1 MARKP
6 KTAADAPQQE
16 VAVVAYKG
24 FDKSLSCRGFQYEFG
39 KTYEHDGPPVRCGAP
54 GFHSCENPLD
64 IWSYYPPANGN
75 RFASVEAAGN
85 IDRAEGEDTKIASAK
100 ITITAELH
108 ISDLITRAVKWIASK
123 ASGDAITTG
132 NWANAATTGNG
143 ANAATTGER
152 ANAATTGNWANA
164 ATTGNWA
171 NAATTGKNA
180 VAAAL
185 GANATAKAS
194 AGGAVVMVA
203 RDDRGVLLHIFASKV
218 GENGIEPDVEYRLS
232 AVGLPEKV
240 EN

>member
-6 KTAADAPQQE
+6 KTAADVPQQE

-75 RFASVEAAGN
+75 RFALVEASGDIA
-85 IDRAEGEDTKIASAK
+85 RAEDEDTKIASAK

-108 ISDLITRAVKWIASK
+108 ISDLIARAVKWISSK

-132 NWANAATTGNG
+132 NWANAAT
-143 ANAATTGER
+143 A
-152 ANAATTGNWANA
+152 
-164 ATTGNWA
+164 
-171 NAATTGKNA
+171 GKDA
-180 VAAAL
+180 IAAAL
-185 GANATAKAS
+185 GLNATAKAS
-194 AGGAVVMVA
+194 VGGAIVLVA
-203 RDDRGVLLHIFASKV
+203 RDNRGALLHIFASKV

>member
-108 ISDLITRAVKWIASK
+108 ISDLIARAVKWISSK

-132 NWANAATTGNG
+132 NWANAATTGDW
-143 ANAATTGER
+143 

-171 NAATTGKNA
+171 NAATTGKDA
-180 VAAAL
+180 IAAAL
-185 GANATAKAS
+185 GLNATAKAS
-194 AGGAVVMVA
+194 VGGAIVLVA
-203 RDDRGVLLHIFASKV
+203 RDNRGALLHIFASKV